1 MSYHII
7 HILQH
12 QSHLHIDRGCLVL
25 NTQDGK
31 ERRAPISDVLA
42 VIVAARGVTFSGEAL
57 SYVLSNGGIIL
68 HCDHNYRPIG
78 KTVGLHR
85 VVHPEIFERQI
96 SKSEKFSGKLWQL
109 LLKSKIENQAV
120 LLDSVKAPHKLQEYL
135 AIQDID
141 EGNAARHYW
150 KFYFSNFGRKAP
162 KEREHK
168 DAIHPLNQM
177 LNYSYAVMGALIH
190 RSAIAHGLNT
200 TLGIHHKYRF
210 RSEPL
215 VYDLLEPMRPFC
227 DLTLLRFKMQHPRR
241 PIEEYIKYVAAD
253 IVGLRVR
260 YDTTKTLNLINAV
273 DRYISSVTECYY
285 IGDINNNI
293 FIPRIADISY

>member
-1 MSYHII
+1 MSYHLI

-12 QSHLHIDRGCLVL
+12 QSYLHVDRGCLVL
-25 NTQDGK
+25 KTQDGT
-31 ERRAPISDVLA
+31 ERRAPISDILA
-42 VIVAARGVTFSGEAL
+42 VIVAARGVQFSGEAL
-57 SYVLSNGGIIL
+57 SSILSSGGIIL

-85 VVHPEIFERQI
+85 VVHSEIFERQI
-96 SKSEKFSGKLWQL
+96 GKSPDFSEKLWSC
-109 LLKSKIENQAV
+109 LLKAKLSNQAT
-120 LLDSVKAPHKLQEYL
+120 LLDSLKIPHNLKVHL
-135 AIQDID
+135 AEETPD

-150 KFYFSNFGRKAP
+150 KLYFSKFGKKAP
-162 KEREHK
+162 QEREHK
-168 DAIHPLNQM
+168 DAEHPVNQM
-177 LNYSYAVMGALIH
+177 LNYSYAVMGAIIH

-227 DLTLLRFKMQHPRR
+227 DLTLLRFKMKFPRK
-241 PIEEYIKYVAAD
+241 PIEEYIKHVASD

-260 YDTTKTLNLINAV
+260 YDSFKTLKLINAV
-273 DRYISSVTECYY
+273 DRYVSSITDCFYSGRV
-285 IGDINNNI
+285 DKP
-293 FIPRIADISY
+293 FIPMIEDLS